1 MERPD
6 LLVELAEKHGA
17 RDTTARGHVMEEL
30 KKVTP
35 RRSQF
40 QPGDEIPE
48 RSFVYRWAKRYA
60 FNDFGTY
67 SRHFEMSNYQDPDA
81 SGSPSAPAQGAKPSS
96 ASDLPIVS
104 Q

>member
-6 LLVELAEKHGA
+6 LLVELAEKHNA
-17 RDTTARGHVMEEL
+17 RDTTARTEVIDEL

-40 QPGDEIPE
+40 QPGNEIPE
-48 RSFVYRWAKRYA
+48 RSFVYRWAKKYA

-67 SRHFEMSNYQDPDA
+67 SKHFDVSRYEDPDA
-81 SGSPSAPAQGAKPSS
+81 IEISGSGGTGSKH
-96 ASDLPIVS
+96 SDLPIIS
-104 Q
+104 N